1 VAICLKKLCLF
12 YVVRADHRSSGI
24 AGPAPVTNGGTAML
38 VMRNFGYLGLHS
50 VVHSKSS
57 LARDRLVDFT
67 GEIQIRR
74 RHDDESATKDTASVL
89 TAKQEAAASGNVL
102 VVPEWHSQFVAEP
115 TAHGGRNA
123 HADDS
128 TSGERGASEPS
139 RSHLY
144 AQELAPLPL
153 QLTPSSR
160 LSVPSSPGVRAQRGR
175 VPLIGED
182 IEPFYHTSFC
192 NELLCHP
199 RLLHNCPKGNIVI
212 KVEMREMVWK
222 QDYNTYFAYIPGNGP
237 SVHNPRRGPFL
248 VQGAFTSCS
257 SRCIDPHFLDEFKIK
272 LPLELKSR
280 RVAENGGVLS
290 LFFTVY
296 RISFS
301 SRKKWTRRLRTGT
314 GAAKRTGRKIDDV
327 AGDLAGE
334 ANGELDTTKSCR
346 LIQLACGHLPIVAQS
361 SLIGNGLHDVKMT
374 YFARNPRR
382 ELSESGKMK
391 PGTLILTEI
400 TETGKGVFDSGRFD
414 ADGFSEDGESVN
426 SGLHVGDTASA
437 TSASD
442 NMSES
447 TEDWRTRQQ
456 KQKSE
461 QIALQVS
468 GRRCQSP
475 NRGLP

>member
-1 VAICLKKLCLF
+1 
-12 YVVRADHRSSGI
+12 
-24 AGPAPVTNGGTAML
+24 VTNGGTAML

-74 RHDDESATKDTASVL
+74 RHDDDSATRDTASVSA
-89 TAKQEAAASGNVL
+89 AKQEAAVSGNVL

-123 HADDS
+123 HADNS
-128 TSGERGASEPS
+128 TSVEHGASEPS

-160 LSVPSSPGVRAQRGR
+160 PSVPSSPGLKARGR
-175 VPLIGED
+175 VPSIGED

-222 QDYNTYFAYIPGNGP
+222 QEYNTYFAYIPGNGP

-314 GAAKRTGRKIDDV
+314 GAAKRTGRKIDDI
-327 AGDLAGE
+327 AGDIAGE
-334 ANGELDTTKSCR
+334 SNGELDTTKSCR
-346 LIQLACGHLPIVAQS
+346 LIQLACGHLPLVAQS
-361 SLIGNGLHDVKMT
+361 SLVGNGLHDVKMT

-382 ELSESGKMK
+382 ELSESGKIK

-400 TETGKGVFDSGRFD
+400 AEMGKGFFDAGRFD
-414 ADGFSEDGESVN
+414 TDGFSEDGESVN
-426 SGLHVGDTASA
+426 SSLPLGDTASA
-437 TSASD
+437 NSASD

-447 TEDWRTRQQ
+447 TEL

-475 NRGLP
+475 TGVYPD